1 MKTDTTYNGWTN
13 YETWRVNL
21 ELFDGDNVGYG
32 SPDGMREFAEQ
43 LIEESTD
50 EGIGRDY
57 ALAFLQKVDWQE
69 IAEHYQ
75 QDEEEEESILGQ
87 HAYVHNYNG

>member
-1 MKTDTTYNGWTN
+1 MNKDNTYNGWTN

-21 ELFDGDNVGYG
+21 ELFNGDDDRWSYG
-32 SPDGMREFAEQ
+32 SPDAMREFAEL

-57 ALAFLQKVDWQE
+57 AMAFLASVNWQE
-69 IAEHYQ
+69 IAEHYE
-75 QDEEEEESILGQ
+75 QDEEEV
-87 HAYVHNYNG
+87 A